1 MTNDPKRNK
10 YPTLM
15 TDKHQLS
22 PPRGP
27 KTPKTRES
35 QTETSRHAKASK
47 DPQGSKKKKRY
58 FFGSRNSPVAEH
70 STSKKNSLENNMTDM
85 HRPQR

>member
-47 DPQGSKKKKRY
+47 DPQGSKEKKTL
-58 FFGSRNSPVAEH
+58 FFRVAKLAGCRALNKQ
-70 STSKKNSLENNMTDM
+70 KKFS
-85 HRPQR
+85 